1 MPDEVQTQVSK
12 AMAGCLPSLV
22 KLVAIPVQLVAQR
35 QKAPRASATSALAYA
50 NWGRRVP
57 AYLIDGALPLVVVI
71 VLIQINV
78 ALGGVCLLLAGGWII
93 YNRWYLGGTTGQSL
107 GKKALSIRLVGEDT
121 GQPVGMPVAW
131 VRDICHMVDALSCCV
146 GFLLPL
152 WDAKRQTLADKL
164 VRTVVIP
171 A

>member
-12 AMAGCLPSLV
+12 AMAGCLPNLV
-22 KLVAIPVQLVAQR
+22 KLVAIPVQVVALR
-35 QKAPRASATSALAYA
+35 QKARTASAAPALTYV

-57 AYLIDGALPLVVVI
+57 AYLIDVTLPVIVVI
-71 VLIQINV
+71 ILVQINV
-78 ALGGVCLLLAGGWII
+78 ALGGVCLLLAGGWTI

-121 GQPVGMPVAW
+121 GQPVGVLVAC
-131 VRDICHMVDALSCCV
+131 VRDFCHTVDALICCL
-146 GFLLPL
+146 GFLFPL
-152 WDAKRQTLADKL
+152 FDAKRQTLADKL